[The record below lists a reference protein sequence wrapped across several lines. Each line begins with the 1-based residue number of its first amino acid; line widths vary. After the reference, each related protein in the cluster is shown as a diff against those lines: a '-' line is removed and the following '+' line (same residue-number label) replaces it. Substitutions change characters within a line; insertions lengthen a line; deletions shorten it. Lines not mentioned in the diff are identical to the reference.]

1 MEVVH
6 WAWIFMIEYR
16 MNQLHDVGLLIRLDM
31 CNHRVMD
38 GISLCYWLAICIDF
52 ARV

>member
-6 WAWIFMIEYR
+6 WTWILMIKDS
-16 MNQLHDVGLLIRLDM
+16 MDQFHDVGLLIRLDVS
-31 CNHRVMD
+31 NHRVMD